1 MSNINK
7 LQEKLGKTAL
17 WLCAG
22 ATLVILFI
30 IIGYVVKQGFSSLSW
45 DFLTEMPKRRG
56 RLGGIYPTIVSTV
69 YLMVLSAV
77 IATPVA
83 LGAAVYMTEYTRD
96 SWLIRMVRFGTES
109 LAGIPSIIFGLFGYV
124 FFVLYLNL
132 GWSIISGS
140 LTLAIMILPI
150 LIRTTEES
158 IKTVPVAYREGSLA
172 LGATKWQTIRKVVLP
187 SAVPGVITGVILGMG
202 RAVGETAAVM
212 LTAGSALRLPE
223 HLLDNSRAMSVH
235 LYLLSMEGTAIDKAY
250 GTALVLIIFILII
263 NLSTNVLLSR
273 FAKNVG

>member
-1 MSNINK
+1 MGITNK
-7 LQEKLGKTAL
+7 LQEKLGKTML
-17 WLCAG
+17 WLCAA
-22 ATLVILFI
+22 ATLVVLFVI
-30 IIGYVVKQGFSSLSW
+30 IAYVVKQGFSSLSW
-45 DFLTEMPKRRG
+45 EFLTEMPRRRG

-69 YLMVLSAV
+69 YLMLLSAA

-96 SWLIRMVRFGTES
+96 NWLIRVVRFGTES

-223 HLLDNSRAMSVH
+223 SLLDNSRAMSVH
-235 LYLLSMEGTAIDKAY
+235 LYLLSMEGTAIDKAF

>member
-1 MSNINK
+1 MGITNK
-7 LQEKLGKTAL
+7 LQEKLGKAML
-17 WLCAG
+17 WLCAA
-22 ATLVILFI
+22 ATLVVLFVI
-30 IIGYVVKQGFSSLSW
+30 IAYVVKQGFSSLSW
-45 DFLTEMPKRRG
+45 EFLTEMPRRRG

-69 YLMVLSAV
+69 YLMLLSAA

-96 SWLIRMVRFGTES
+96 NLLIRVVRFGTES

-223 HLLDNSRAMSVH
+223 NLLDNSRAMSVH
-235 LYLLSMEGTAIDKAY
+235 LYLLSMEGTAIDKAF